1 MLFILAVCAF
11 LTSISAKMPHPF
23 YVSVTE
29 IKFNK
34 NNTAAISCRLF
45 TDDLQNALFKLYK
58 VKTGLNK
65 KDTSLNTVLQKYFK
79 DRLLIN
85 TANKNLSLHC
95 IGYEIEEE
103 ATWCY
108 FEANGVNNNKI
119 SVTNSLLYDFL
130 PEQSNLI
137 HCYVNNERK
146 SFKLVNPQAQ
156 AVFEFN

>member
-1 MLFILAVCAF
+1 MLFILAVSAF
-11 LTSISAKMPHPF
+11 LISISAKMPHPF

-58 VKTGLNK
+58 VKTSLNK
-65 KDTSLNTVLQKYFK
+65 KDTALNAFLEKYFK
-79 DRLLIN
+79 ERLVIN
-85 TANKNLSLHC
+85 TANKNLTLHC

-108 FEANGVNNNKI
+108 FEANGANSNKI
-119 SVTNSLLYDFL
+119 SISNSLLYDFL

-146 SFKLVNPQAQ
+146 SFKLVNPQTQ